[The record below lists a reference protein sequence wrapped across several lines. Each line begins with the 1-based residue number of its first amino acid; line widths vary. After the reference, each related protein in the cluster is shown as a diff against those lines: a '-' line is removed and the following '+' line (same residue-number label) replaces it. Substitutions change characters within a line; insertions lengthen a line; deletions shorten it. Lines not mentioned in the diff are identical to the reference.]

1 MQENIESWG
10 FEDCMN
16 FVLTDFPQSIT
27 RKAMKGGFV
36 DVREL
41 TDPFSVWNIFYSVLN
56 ASIETI
62 LRTVSLFPFNW
73 KVKHRLQPLAAG
85 GQTTLKSLSWFFLI
99 NQDIFM
105 IQYIW
110 ILRFTVHKFVLQ
122 PLFKPASA
130 IWVHLSLKPMIP
142 RRPLSPSVYWQS
154 TNWIQM
160 KGLSVPHYGYMEP
173 VLFRKLA

>member
-41 TDPFSVWNIFYSVLN
+41 TDPFSVWNIFYYVLN
-56 ASIETI
+56 ASTETI
-62 LRTVSLFPFNW
+62 LHTVSLFPF
-73 KVKHRLQPLAAG
+73 
-85 GQTTLKSLSWFFLI
+85 QTSTVTSCSWWPNYLEITFMIFFLI